1 MIPQRQKL
9 VKAYNNKQFLHSA
22 DGRTVRML
30 CEYLEPLQRFRK
42 EGVTDTIVFFG
53 SSRAKSLE
61 NSQRELELVEKE
73 LEGINPLSIEQQSQ
87 LDQARAAI
95 SLSRYYEDASIL
107 ARMVTEWDMKRPPNS
122 KYFMVCSGGGPGIM
136 EAANRGAYEAGGK
149 SAGLCISLPHEQQSN
164 PYISPH
170 LGFEFHYFFM
180 RKYWFMY
187 LAKALV
193 MFPGG
198 FGTLDEMFE
207 VLTLVQTQKVTKPV
221 SLILYGSDYWNDVIN
236 FDTLIKWGTIKA
248 KDLELFHVCDTPEDA
263 FKILVN
269 ALTYHENNHHL
280 PK

>member
-1 MIPQRQKL
+1 MAPKRQKL
-9 VKAYNNKQFLHSA
+9 VKAYNNKNFLHSA

-30 CEYLEPLQRFRK
+30 CEYLEPAQRFRR
-42 EGVTDTIVFFG
+42 EGVSDTIVFFG
-53 SSRAKSLE
+53 SSRAKPPDAARQELSRVEQELAGVASPSSDQLSRLE
-61 NSQRELELVEKE
+61 SANASVH
-73 LEGINPLSIEQQSQ
+73 
-87 LDQARAAI
+87 
-95 SLSRYYEDASIL
+95 LSRYYDDAVTL
-107 ARMVTEWDMKRPPNS
+107 ARMITEWDRKRPRNS
-122 KYFMVCSGGGPGIM
+122 RYFMVCSGGGPGIM

-207 VLTLVQTQKVTKPV
+207 VLTLVQTQKVTKPLC
-221 SLILYGSDYWNDVIN
+221 LILYGSEYWNKVID
-236 FDTLIKWGTIKA
+236 FDTMIKWGTIRA
-248 KDLELFHVCDTPEDA
+248 EDLKLFHMCDSPDDA
-263 FKILVN
+263 FKILVSI
-269 ALTYHENNHHL
+269 LTHHENNHSL
-280 PK
+280 PR